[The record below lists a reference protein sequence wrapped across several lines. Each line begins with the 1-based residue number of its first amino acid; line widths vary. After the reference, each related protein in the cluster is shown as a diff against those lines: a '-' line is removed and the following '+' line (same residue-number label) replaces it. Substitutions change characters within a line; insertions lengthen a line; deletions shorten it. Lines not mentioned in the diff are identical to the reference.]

1 MQAFSARE
9 TLRSLQD
16 VADAAGLDIDV
27 GGMTAREVT
36 AAFDRALER
45 RRQRALDADF
55 LAYLIGRYVA
65 LAVHAPKRYPRH
77 PDAVRRVMKDH
88 EMKRCFAALSGRGK
102 AHGDC

>member
-1 MQAFSARE
+1 MQASSARD
-9 TLRSLQD
+9 RLQEQ
-16 VADAAGLDIDV
+16 VDAAGLDIDV
-27 GGMTAREVT
+27 GNMTPREVT

-65 LAVHAPKRYPRH
+65 LAVHAPKKYPQH
-77 PDAVRRVMKDH
+77 PDAVRRTMKDND
-88 EMKRCFAALSGRGK
+88 MKRCFVALSERGK